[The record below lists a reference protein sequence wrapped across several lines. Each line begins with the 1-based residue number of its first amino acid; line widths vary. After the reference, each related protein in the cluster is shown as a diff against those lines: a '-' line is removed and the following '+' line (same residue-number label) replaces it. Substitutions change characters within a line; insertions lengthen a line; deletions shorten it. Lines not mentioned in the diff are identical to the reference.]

1 MYLIKFGKS
10 RKIRIR
16 LRFFF
21 GLFDFG
27 SFRTGI
33 LYELRLKI

>member
-16 LRFFF
+16 LRFF
-21 GLFDFG
+21 LDCLI
-27 SFRTGI
+27 SVVSEQE
-33 LYELRLKI
+33 YYMSYA